1 MPVAKKNSGHD
12 LFSHAQLPVVI
23 NKSSQQRKSP
33 ATSSAFNEEE
43 ERKRL
48 SRELHDG
55 LGQLLTTIGLQVQQC
70 LDNCDST
77 PLSCPSPQEHKASLQ
92 QISGMVKEAIGE
104 VRSICSTI
112 RPAILDDLG
121 VLAAISW
128 QCRQISRASPSLNI
142 VTDYRIEEDQIPTD
156 FRNVIYRIVQ
166 ESLNNAL
173 KYSHANRIEVTL
185 SLQNDSIHLSV
196 IDNGI
201 GFDLA
206 SMHETLGVGLLSM
219 RERAASLQGKLE
231 IRAAHTIG
239 VEIRAHFPLKTMTL
253 CKV

>member
-1 MPVAKKNSGHD
+1 MSAAKKNSEQD
-12 LFSHAQLPVVI
+12 LFSHTQLPVVI
-23 NKSSQQRKSP
+23 KNNSQQQKSP
-33 ATSSAFNEEE
+33 ASSSTLNEEE
-43 ERKRL
+43 ERRRL

-77 PLSCPSPQEHKASLQ
+77 PLPCPSPQEHKASLQ

-104 VRSICSTI
+104 VRSICSAI

-142 VTDYRIEEDQIPTD
+142 VTDYRIEEEQIPID

-173 KYSHANRIEVTL
+173 KYSLASRIEVSL

-196 IDNGI
+196 TDNGI

-206 SMHETLGVGLLSM
+206 SIHKGLGVGLMSM
-219 RERAASLQGKLE
+219 QERAESLQGKLE
-231 IRAAHTIG
+231 IETADNIG